1 MFRLGVITDEVS
13 QDLKAAIDF
22 ALEFGLRGLEI
33 RTAGGKNIMDMTTDE
48 VKEIR
53 KMADGSGLEVPSIS
67 SPVFKC
73 DLADEETVRKHMDG
87 LKKCL
92 DFSGILEASVIR
104 FFDFLYNE
112 NHILPDE
119 QRYEKLH
126 LAADLAEPYSITLA
140 LENEPIVYSS
150 TFSNI
155 SETVRTLGR
164 HNVKALY
171 DPGNAVYC
179 DSSEPPYPEGY
190 ELIRDILC
198 HIHIKDAKRV
208 KGEVVSTDLGEG
220 AVDYRGIF
228 QRLFD
233 DGYEGYIILET

>member
-1 MFRLGVITDEVS
+1 VFRLGVITDEVS

-33 RTAGGKNIMDMTTDE
+33 RTASGKNIMDMTTDE

-73 DLADEETVRKHMDG
+73 
-87 LKKCL
+87 
-92 DFSGILEASVIR
+92 
-104 FFDFLYNE
+104 
-112 NHILPDE
+112 
-119 QRYEKLH
+119 
-126 LAADLAEPYSITLA
+126 
-140 LENEPIVYSS
+140 IVYSS

-155 SETVRTLGR
+155 SETVRTKGR

-233 DGYEGYIILET
+233 DGYEGYIILETHHRYTEEIPESLLNQPGGYSFSAGGLEASRVSAQNMIKLIGGAKK